1 MQRMLYCTFHSQAN
15 IKKENN
21 MKTLTIRALLLIA
34 LTLFI
39 GSISVGCNTME
50 GMGEDIQRG
59 GEEIEDAAD

>member
-1 MQRMLYCTFHSQAN
+1 
-15 IKKENN
+15 
-21 MKTLTIRALLLIA
+21 MKTLTIRTLLLIA

>member
-1 MQRMLYCTFHSQAN
+1 
-15 IKKENN
+15 
-21 MKTLTIRALLLIA
+21 MKTLTIRTLLLIA
-34 LTLFI
+34 LTFFI